1 MKTRGVLAS
10 ILFIVWFGMAPTTA
24 LGCCHHG
31 NHCDDC
37 NTYDGS
43 CSDDC
48 CQHGQGSGHCH
59 WTASGAVADL
69 QTAEGKITEINYLPG
84 ATPDGGLVEVR
95 LQTSEQSQLIR
106 LAPVG
111 YLKQSGLVLREGDTL
126 TVRGF
131 RVAGMEGNLLVATEI
146 HNGEKTLSLRDSRG
160 RPAW

>member
-69 QTAEGKITEINYLPG
+69 QNARVAAVVSNDGTTASAIFARTHMRRN
-84 ATPDGGLVEVR
+84 GG
-95 LQTSEQSQLIR
+95 
-106 LAPVG
+106 G
-111 YLKQSGLVLREGDTL
+111 DQSGGQ
-126 TVRGF
+126 
-131 RVAGMEGNLLVATEI
+131 
-146 HNGEKTLSLRDSRG
+146 
-160 RPAW
+160 